1 MRITLVPSLADQALY
16 RWVTGHR
23 KIAHTL
29 PVSWVVGFVVFRD
42 PTSHNYERAEQS
54 TYPHT
59 VRLPMKGVDYV
70 PPVSHS
76 GR

>member
-42 PTSHNYERAEQS
+42 PHIT
-54 TYPHT
+54 
-59 VRLPMKGVDYV
+59 
-70 PPVSHS
+70 
-76 GR
+76 